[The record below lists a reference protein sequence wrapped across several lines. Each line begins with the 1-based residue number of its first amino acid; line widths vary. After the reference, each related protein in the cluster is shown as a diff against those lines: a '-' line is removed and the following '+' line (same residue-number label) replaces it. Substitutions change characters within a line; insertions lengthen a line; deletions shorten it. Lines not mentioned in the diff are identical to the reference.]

1 MCSVQSCALQI
12 SSALYL
18 WKERIVVYLQAKEY
32 IGPANSLRS
41 YLLLAAKDKK

>member
-1 MCSVQSCALQI
+1 
-12 SSALYL
+12 
-18 WKERIVVYLQAKEY
+18 VYLQAKEY